1 MNNLVEK
8 LVKVDLHIHS
18 CASEKKDGNKVS
30 NNTIDKIETLIE
42 KLRENKVE
50 MIAITDHNNFDIDIY
65 NKIKLY
71 EGNGISKLLPGIEF
85 DVEFNTER
93 IHIITIF
100 NDNDY
105 KKIEQIPQKII
116 VPFDNTNKNA
126 YTEKT
131 FKEILKNIDLSV
143 LLIAHQKVE

>member
-71 EGNGISKLLPGIEF
+71 EGNGISKLKEAS
-85 DVEFNTER
+85 
-93 IHIITIF
+93 
-100 NDNDY
+100 DY
-105 KKIEQIPQKII
+105 VTADIDEDGLYLALKHYQI
-116 VPFDNTNKNA
+116 
-126 YTEKT
+126 
-131 FKEILKNIDLSV
+131 L
-143 LLIAHQKVE
+143 

>member
-18 CASEKKDGNKVS
+18 CASEKKDGN
-30 NNTIDKIETLIE
+30 N
-42 KLRENKVE
+42 
-50 MIAITDHNNFDIDIY
+50 

-143 LLIAHQKVE
+143 LLIILTQLNLEVVKLKEF